1 MKRLISVILLVVL
14 LFSLT
19 ACQGDDSFTATSYLM
34 GTFVN
39 STIYAK
45 EDCSSD
51 IFAALSN
58 EENEI
63 LSWRSEQSEI
73 YKLNQTGKLDAD
85 AKAYSYIE
93 QCLELAERSNGA
105 LDITI
110 LPVSRLWD
118 FGGENERLP
127 SQSEIDEQLA
137 FVGYDNISIS
147 ADEISLPQGC
157 QIELGAVGKGIACD
171 VVREVCQQKNVE
183 AAVVS
188 VGGSVMLYGN
198 KPNGDKWKI
207 SVRHPDKSV
216 NDSLAYLQLD
226 GGYNIS
232 TSGDYEKTFEQDG
245 KTYHHIL
252 DASTGYPAQSRL
264 KSVTVISENGL
275 LSDALST
282 ACYVL
287 GLDKGMELA
296 QSYGAKALFVLDDN
310 SVYVTNDLYDSVQM
324 VDEEYTLYIY

>member
-1 MKRLISVILLVVL
+1 MKRLISVILSVALTL
-14 LFSLT
+14 SLT
-19 ACQGDDSFTATSYLM
+19 GCNKDDSFTATSYLM
-34 GTFVN
+34 GTFVS
-39 STIYAK
+39 STVYAK

-51 IFAALSN
+51 IFTALSSQ
-58 EENEI
+58 ENDV

-73 YKLNQTGKLDAD
+73 YELNQTGKLNSD

-93 QCLELAERSNGA
+93 QCLEIAKRSNGA

-137 FVGYDNISIS
+137 FVGYDNISIT
-147 ADEISLPQGC
+147 AEEISLLQGC

-171 VVREVCQQKNVE
+171 VAREICKQENVE

-198 KPNGDKWKI
+198 KPSGDKWKI
-207 SVRHPDKSV
+207 SVRHPDGSM
-216 NDSLAYLQLD
+216 NDSLAYILLD

-232 TSGDYEKTFEQDG
+232 TSGDYEKTFEKDG

-252 DASTGYPAQSRL
+252 DASTGYPVNSGL
-264 KSVTVISENGL
+264 KSVTIVSEDGL

-296 QSYGAKALFVLDDN
+296 QSYGAMALFVLDDN

-324 VDEEYTLYIY
+324 VDTGYTLNIY